1 MKKIYSNIKYN
12 FKRNFTINNEF
23 KNKNNLISN
32 NDHIK
37 IKDFICENIKNNL
50 KNNYVMKEN
59 FEKIINDQNVIIQ
72 HLKNEII
79 DTKLKYKI
87 LLDKF
92 SNYFDKIKNTELK
105 TENTE
110 QKRS

>member
-1 MKKIYSNIKYN
+1 
-12 FKRNFTINNEF
+12 
-23 KNKNNLISN
+23 
-32 NDHIK
+32 
-37 IKDFICENIKNNL
+37 
-50 KNNYVMKEN
+50 MKEN

-110 QKRS
+110 QKEVNTKNKKQKEVNTKTQKKIKK